1 MGVWYLSQR
10 GEVGYRDGGLVL
22 VTVGEVGYRDGVWYL
37 SQWEVVYRDGGLVL
51 VTVGS
56 RV

>member
-1 MGVWYLSQR
+1 M
-10 GEVGYRDGGLVL
+10 
-22 VTVGEVGYRDGVWYL
+22 GVWYL
-37 SQWEVVYRDGGLVL
+37 SQWEVVYRDGGLILVTVGEVGYRDGGLVL